1 MQSYFFHLMPWTDY
15 PEDFDEKYESSW
27 VTFPN
32 SFYDPVK
39 GAELYNR
46 YLDELEYADTLG
58 YDGICV
64 NEHHQ
69 NAYGLMPSPNVIA
82 GMLARRTKNA
92 KIAILGNGLPLRA
105 NPLRV
110 AEEIAMLDVVTR
122 GRIISGFVRGI
133 GCEYFSLD
141 VNPTHSMERFREA
154 HHRIEEYVAVGVT
167 RLIFSVSLLVDR
179 QSLYR
184 FAREILPA
192 FR

>member
-1 MQSYFFHLMPWTDY
+1 MQSWHGYLNY
-15 PEDFDEKYESSW
+15 PELPRLK
-27 VTFPN
+27 
-32 SFYDPVK
+32 
-39 GAELYNR
+39 
-46 YLDELEYADTLG
+46 
-58 YDGICV
+58 
-64 NEHHQ
+64 
-69 NAYGLMPSPNVIA
+69 
-82 GMLARRTKNA
+82 LA
-92 KIAILGNGLPLRA
+92 IVGNGPPLRDH
-105 NPLRV
+105 PLRV
-110 AEEIAMLDVVTR
+110 AEEVAMLDVVT
-122 GRIISGFVRGI
+122 GERIISGFVRGI